1 MKSPMRLLAICLCLF
16 AALVV
21 PARAEILYTPV
32 NISIPVS
39 GVYNID
45 LNRDGVTDFI
55 LRSKL
60 LQGYCQFG
68 DEYIWSFTVTAAND
82 NAVVSAPGQLGSS
95 FASALHQGVAVDSGQ
110 SFFPNFSLMA
120 ELYWG
125 SCGTGAMGEWLNLPD
140 RYLGLQM
147 LGADGAVHYGWAKL
161 STVAFVDHHGHLQTS
176 TILSG
181 FAYETVAGQGIVT
194 GQLSDTL

>member
-1 MKSPMRLLAICLCLF
+1 MKSPVWSLAICLCFF

-21 PARAEILYTPV
+21 PAQAEIVYTPV
-32 NISIPVS
+32 NISIPIG

-45 LNRDGVTDFI
+45 LNRDGVTDFV

-68 DEYIWSFTVTAAND
+68 DEYVWSLAVTPANGSALVGAA
-82 NAVVSAPGQLGSS
+82 GRIGSS
-95 FASALHQGVAVDSGQ
+95 FASALHNGVAVDSSQ
-110 SFFPNFSLMA
+110 SFFPDFSLMA

-125 SCGTGAMGEWLNLPD
+125 PCGTGAMGEWLNLPD
-140 RYLGLQM
+140 RYLGLQVP
-147 LGADGAVHYGWAKL
+147 GADGAVHYGWAKL
-161 STVAFVDHHGHLQTS
+161 STVAYVDHNGHLQTS